1 MVNRT
6 NYLWVKD
13 FMCYLGEILGL
24 SEKSVSRYWF
34 HLRHLLVWADETLFP
49 DASRIRPVFQAYV
62 MDLPGKSGRA
72 RLADERQSRIVETAK
87 RFFEWAKIHSPDD
100 FRKITPAWIDT
111 LRLRKTGDN
120 KSEHEF
126 VTLDEIQ
133 QLVNL
138 QIPSNNLALQ
148 RDRAA
153 AGMLFLSGMRA
164 SAFSSAPIKA
174 FDLEKGCVYQWPKE
188 LGVDTKNGKKATTYL
203 LPIPELGKVVE
214 EWDRYVRSA
223 LPLTSL
229 WYAPIKNEWG
239 EHELSMDEPGK
250 NRNLALN
257 KRLRLLFQ
265 AAGLEYKSAHKF
277 RHGHAVYGLQHAQ
290 TMADYKAVSMNLMH
304 EDIRTTDGIYAC
316 LVKMRLR
323 PGLPGCNP
331 PRVSG
336 PAISLKSIF
345 EIYPMMNWPLQCK
358 LLLSDLQYDKSEPPV
373 IGGTGST
380 MCICDIDICDPRVVL
395 HHVQAG
401 VTQK

>member
-6 NYLWVKD
+6 NYWWVKN
-13 FMCYLGEILGL
+13 FLRYLGEILGL

-34 HLRHLLVWADETLFP
+34 HLRHLLLWADETLFP
-49 DASRIRPVFQAYV
+49 DASRIRPVFQTYV

-72 RLADERQSRIVETAK
+72 RLSDETQSRIVETAR
-87 RFFEWAKIHSPDD
+87 RFFDWAKIHSPDD
-100 FRKITPAWIDT
+100 FRMTTPAWIDM
-111 LRLRKTGDN
+111 LRPRKTGDPQ
-120 KSEHEF
+120 SEHEY
-126 VTLDEIQ
+126 VTLEEIQ

-164 SAFSSAPIKA
+164 SAFTSAPIKA

-223 LPLTSL
+223 LPLTSP

-239 EHELSMDEPGK
+239 EHELSMEEPGK

-265 AAGLEYKSAHKF
+265 AAGLKYKSAHKF
-277 RHGHAVYGLQHAQ
+277 RHGHAVYGLQHAS

-316 LVKMRLR
+316 LVTDEEKTRIAGLQPSENIR
-323 PGLPGCNP
+323 PGNQLEVYFRN
-331 PRVSG
+331 
-336 PAISLKSIF
+336 
-345 EIYPMMNWPLQCK
+345 
-358 LLLSDLQYDKSEPPV
+358 LSNDELALA
-373 IGGTGST
+373 
-380 MCICDIDICDPRVVL
+380 M
-395 HHVQAG
+395 
-401 VTQK
+401 